1 MTSLPKLLRFIW
13 SYRELLFSSVRI
25 EVRKRYAG
33 SLLGVFWAVLSPLMF
48 LCLYMFLYLVI
59 FKVRF
64 PGFSEFD
71 FVAYVLAG
79 LVPFLVVM
87 DVANA
92 SCQSVKSN
100 MHLARNVIM
109 PIELIPVR
117 TVMVA
122 LVAEVSGLAILILLF
137 LFSGKLPLTVF
148 ALPIIFALQVLF
160 LMGIAWLLSALGALI
175 PDVTYV
181 TNVLML
187 FMLFVSPI
195 GFQPDMVPATLQV
208 IVIFNPFYYMLDSFR
223 WALLDGQLFHINLVV
238 FAAIALMTLALGAR
252 VFFGLKDVITDN
264 E

>member
-1 MTSLPKLLRFIW
+1 
-13 SYRELLFSSVRI
+13 
-25 EVRKRYAG
+25 
-33 SLLGVFWAVLSPLMF
+33 
-48 LCLYMFLYLVI
+48 MFLYLVI

-92 SCQSVKSN
+92 SCQSIRAN

-122 LVAEVSGLAILILLF
+122 LVAEISGLAILFLLF
-137 LFSGKLPLTVF
+137 IATGKLPLTVL
-148 ALPIIFALQVLF
+148 ALPLVFIIQVIF
-160 LMGIAWLLSALGALI
+160 LIGIAWLLSALGALI
-175 PDVTYV
+175 PDITYV
-181 TNVLML
+181 TNIFML
-187 FMLFVSPI
+187 FMLFVSPV
-195 GFQPDMVPATLQV
+195 GFQPDMVPSVLKV
-208 IVIFNPFYYMLDSFR
+208 IVILNPFYYMLDSFR
-223 WALLDGQLFHINLVV
+223 WVLLEGHLFNVNILI
-238 FAAIALMTLALGAR
+238 FAVIAFATFALGAR

>member
-1 MTSLPKLLRFIW
+1 MMSLFKLVKHIW
-13 SYRELLFSSVRI
+13 AYRRLLISSVRV

-87 DVANA
+87 DVANS
-92 SCQSVKSN
+92 SCQSIKAN
-100 MHLARNVIM
+100 IHLAKNVIM

-122 LVAEVSGLAILILLF
+122 LIAEISGLAILILLF
-137 LFSGKLPLTVF
+137 LLTGKLPVTVF
-148 ALPIIFALQVLF
+148 ALPIIFMLQVIF
-160 LMGIAWLLSALGALI
+160 LIGVAWFFSAIGAII
-175 PDVTYV
+175 PDITYV
-181 TNVLML
+181 TNLFIL

-195 GFQPDMVPATLQV
+195 GFQPDMVPSTLKV
-208 IVIFNPFYYMLDSFR
+208 IVILNPFYYMLDSFR
-223 WALLDGQLFHINLVV
+223 WSLLEGPLFNVNLIIFAL
-238 FAAIALMTLALGAR
+238 IAFGTLALGAW
-252 VFFGLKDVITDN
+252 VFYGLKDVITDN